1 MQQNRK
7 MFFDAQ
13 DDGLSLCTL
22 GENDAEFHLVFS
34 NTKAKKLVGSNSP
47 APMIEPE
54 LQEAPLF

>member
-1 MQQNRK
+1 MELNRK

-22 GENDAEFHLVFS
+22 GQNDAEFHLVFS
-34 NTKAKKLVGSNSP
+34 NRKAKQLVGSKSP
-47 APMIEPE
+47 VPMIDPE